1 MNLAIIIAFSII
13 SVLLITCIIFLVL
26 HIIRFRKY
34 INKYNTVWNKF
45 ENENIEKDI
54 ETLIEKMEETKK
66 LSNEAK
72 ILSESVE
79 GKMIKSFQK
88 VGFVK
93 YDAYE
98 QGNNELSFS
107 LAMLNGKDDGII
119 INSIYT
125 RNGSNIYAKRI
136 ENGIFEGSL
145 SDEEDKALQIAKNS
159 KTFM

>member
-1 MNLAIIIAFSII
+1 MNLAIIIAFSIVF
-13 SVLLITCIIFLVL
+13 VLLIACIIFLIL
-26 HIIRFRKY
+26 HIIKFRKY
-34 INKYNTVWNKF
+34 VNKYNTIWNKF

-54 ETLIEKMEETKK
+54 EMLIENMEETKR

-72 ILSESVE
+72 ILSESIE
-79 GKMIKSFQK
+79 WKMLKSIQK

-107 LAMLNGKDDGII
+107 LAMLNGNDDGVI

>member
-66 LSNEAK
+66 ISNEAK

-79 GKMIKSFQK
+79 GKMIKSVQK

-136 ENGIFEGSL
+136 ESGIFEGSL